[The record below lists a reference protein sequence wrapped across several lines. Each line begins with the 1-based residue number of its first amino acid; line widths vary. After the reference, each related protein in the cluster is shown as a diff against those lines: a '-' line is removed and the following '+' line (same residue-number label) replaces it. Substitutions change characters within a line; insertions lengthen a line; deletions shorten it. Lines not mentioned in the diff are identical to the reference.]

1 MKRLTIFLMFIAFAS
16 MYACDKDDTS
26 PQPVKTDNQEKNDD
40 IGDIPDNTIPVDI
53 PHYIM
58 GVVETNSYK
67 ALVSDDDL
75 TVHIVYDTSDNR
87 KYSFW
92 YEIKEPDSEEA
103 NAYVAFCERYGDTTY
118 DKERYYNTAEP
129 YVNFYPMDNIGSIR
143 IESIANYD
151 AEHPAGTSLNDLC
164 TLYSATPRQYIADGY
179 TGEFDWTEASD
190 EFVKYS
196 RIFRHD
202 DIEGSL
208 PFAKPLTECT
218 PEDLELIGSG
228 YMKLCMLSF
237 ERKPETKN
245 SRQAFKITL
254 TDEKGK
260 TYIAQTDLCEWK

>member
-129 YVNFYPMDNIGSIR
+129 YVNFYPMDNIVSIR
-143 IESIANYD
+143 IDSIANYD
-151 AEHPAGTSLNDLC
+151 AEHPAGTSLND
-164 TLYSATPRQYIADGY
+164 Q
-179 TGEFDWTEASD
+179 
-190 EFVKYS
+190 
-196 RIFRHD
+196 
-202 DIEGSL
+202 
-208 PFAKPLTECT
+208 
-218 PEDLELIGSG
+218 
-228 YMKLCMLSF
+228 
-237 ERKPETKN
+237 
-245 SRQAFKITL
+245 
-254 TDEKGK
+254 
-260 TYIAQTDLCEWK
+260 

>member
-92 YEIKEPDSEEA
+92 YEIKSLTPKKPTPMLRFANDTETRPMTKNGTTTQPNPMSIFIRWTILFRSGSKVSRITMPNIRPEPRSTTCAPLLRNSAAIHRRRIYRRVRLDRSVRRIRQILSNFPA
-103 NAYVAFCERYGDTTY
+103 RRYRR
-118 DKERYYNTAEP
+118 KSP
-129 YVNFYPMDNIGSIR
+129 
-143 IESIANYD
+143 
-151 AEHPAGTSLNDLC
+151 LC
-164 TLYSATPRQYIADGY
+164 KTADGVHP
-179 TGEFDWTEASD
+179 G
-190 EFVKYS
+190 
-196 RIFRHD
+196 R
-202 DIEGSL
+202 
-208 PFAKPLTECT
+208 P
-218 PEDLELIGSG
+218 
-228 YMKLCMLSF
+228 
-237 ERKPETKN
+237 
-245 SRQAFKITL
+245 
-254 TDEKGK
+254 
-260 TYIAQTDLCEWK
+260 